1 MVDGPWLGVPLLR
14 SLYSFGCIASDLQQS
29 SMLCPGYDASRP
41 RPPHQQRWPQS
52 HGATRLPLPQLCNL
66 ELPHISAARKRAR
79 TLPSSSAAAA
89 SRLRIHQLPQPRV
102 ADISCRSLELQI
114 SSAAAASSCR
124 SQLPQPRV
132 ADIISCRSLEVK
144 NPSAASAS
152 SCKDRQHVAWVLW
165 LQHSSAQPLRQ
176 LLHWTL
182 SLQRPVASS
191 CAQ

>member
-41 RPPHQQRWPQS
+41 RPPHQQRWPLLPQS

-102 ADISCRSLELQI
+102 ADLSCRSLELRI
-114 SSAAAASSCR
+114 SSGAAASSCGYH
-124 SQLPQPRV
+124 QLPQPRGEDFISSHIPESTCSRSE
-132 ADIISCRSLEVK
+132 DILICRFPWE
-144 NPSAASAS
+144 
-152 SCKDRQHVAWVLW
+152 
-165 LQHSSAQPLRQ
+165 
-176 LLHWTL
+176 
-182 SLQRPVASS
+182 
-191 CAQ
+191 